1 MVIVNIKKED
11 SKKAFKK
18 EAVFKVPK
26 IKGYPTIRIEK
37 GCDFQRNTN
46 FSYSSQPLFSL
57 ILPSILRLLRM
68 LKPISHNSFVYLTMS
83 YTSILL
89 NLISSVLYISYMV
102 SSIVSIYLS
111 AVEILYFY
119 QFPLLLF

>member
-46 FSYSSQPLFSL
+46 FSYSSQPLFLHLFFLFFFKFYSYFKQITIDL
-57 ILPSILRLLRM
+57 QFKCTSLRLC
-68 LKPISHNSFVYLTMS
+68 KTAGNGQPQSAA
-83 YTSILL
+83 LL
-89 NLISSVLYISYMV
+89 
-102 SSIVSIYLS
+102 
-111 AVEILYFY
+111 
-119 QFPLLLF
+119 

>member
-46 FSYSSQPLFSL
+46 FSYSSQPLS
-57 ILPSILRLLRM
+57 
-68 LKPISHNSFVYLTMS
+68 
-83 YTSILL
+83 
-89 NLISSVLYISYMV
+89 ISSKSSSTSTNVFELSKIS
-102 SSIVSIYLS
+102 
-111 AVEILYFY
+111 
-119 QFPLLLF
+119 FPKSLCVGYNS

>member
-46 FSYSSQPLFSL
+46 FSYSSQPQSFT
-57 ILPSILRLLRM
+57 PT
-68 LKPISHNSFVYLTMS
+68 NSFGFTLRRRLTR
-83 YTSILL
+83 TGVI
-89 NLISSVLYISYMV
+89 ISAAASVIRL
-102 SSIVSIYLS
+102 
-111 AVEILYFY
+111 
-119 QFPLLLF
+119 

>member
-46 FSYSSQPLFSL
+46 FSYSSQPRFSINKKEARFASL
-57 ILPSILRLLRM
+57 DKSFNTNKCYIFSIHHYSGHSYLHILNHNTGFFHQEYQKIDQPMHTLLH
-68 LKPISHNSFVYLTMS
+68 KNQIK
-83 YTSILL
+83 
-89 NLISSVLYISYMV
+89 
-102 SSIVSIYLS
+102 
-111 AVEILYFY
+111 EIA
-119 QFPLLLF
+119 

>member
-46 FSYSSQPLFSL
+46 FSYSSQPLVKIDMELF
-57 ILPSILRLLRM
+57 
-68 LKPISHNSFVYLTMS
+68 NSF
-83 YTSILL
+83 
-89 NLISSVLYISYMV
+89 
-102 SSIVSIYLS
+102 
-111 AVEILYFY
+111 
-119 QFPLLLF
+119 LFQI

>member
-46 FSYSSQPLFSL
+46 FSYSSQPLLRVITDYFSVYNSTCLPRWASL
-57 ILPSILRLLRM
+57 IRI
-68 LKPISHNSFVYLTMS
+68 T
-83 YTSILL
+83 
-89 NLISSVLYISYMV
+89 
-102 SSIVSIYLS
+102 
-111 AVEILYFY
+111 
-119 QFPLLLF
+119 

>member
-46 FSYSSQPLFSL
+46 FSYSSQPLISLKVLSKTVFGSMIVPFFSTT
-57 ILPSILRLLRM
+57 ICKCFPNSLL
-68 LKPISHNSFVYLTMS
+68 
-83 YTSILL
+83 
-89 NLISSVLYISYMV
+89 
-102 SSIVSIYLS
+102 
-111 AVEILYFY
+111 
-119 QFPLLLF
+119 

>member
-46 FSYSSQPLFSL
+46 FSYSSQPLFHAVCF
-57 ILPSILRLLRM
+57 RV
-68 LKPISHNSFVYLTMS
+68 KNISAFTGKKFNER
-83 YTSILL
+83 
-89 NLISSVLYISYMV
+89 
-102 SSIVSIYLS
+102 IVG
-111 AVEILYFY
+111 LYFD
-119 QFPLLLF
+119 QFLYDGHILELFQ

>member
-46 FSYSSQPLFSL
+46 FSYSSQPLFYDVQYGFHQKEPYGSTKFRSDVKIQVL
-57 ILPSILRLLRM
+57 SGCLPHRS
-68 LKPISHNSFVYLTMS
+68 P
-83 YTSILL
+83 
-89 NLISSVLYISYMV
+89 
-102 SSIVSIYLS
+102 
-111 AVEILYFY
+111 
-119 QFPLLLF
+119 P

>member
-46 FSYSSQPLFSL
+46 FSYSSQPLQGKVYPMSRTK
-57 ILPSILRLLRM
+57 IK
-68 LKPISHNSFVYLTMS
+68 KPV
-83 YTSILL
+83 
-89 NLISSVLYISYMV
+89 
-102 SSIVSIYLS
+102 
-111 AVEILYFY
+111 
-119 QFPLLLF
+119 